1 MELSTR
7 LCCPSAKGMSSMSWS
22 VSSPEK
28 IWTPSTRRAVFRPD
42 LADGEG
48 DHVLGGTGALPAGGR
63 RDGEG
68 LDPALTVGDLDRQ
81 QVIFPGRADLGHH
94 NSGVLDGELRP
105 GGIDSDLQSPKLFL
119 HMEPPSGVMVRRLL
133 DHPMPGPRS
142 GFPCGKK
149 MPAGAKTL
157 PVGHLFS
164 TETASAVGFPFFLHR
179 HTI

>member
-1 MELSTR
+1 
-7 LCCPSAKGMSSMSWS
+7 MSW
-22 VSSPEK
+22 VGP
-28 IWTPSTRRAVFRPD
+28 
-42 LADGEG
+42 
-48 DHVLGGTGALPAGGR
+48 VLSQRGGA

-142 GFPCGKK
+142 GFPWWEKRCPPGQKRSRSGIFFPQKPHLRWVSLFFYTDIPYNVDRFLKK
-149 MPAGAKTL
+149 EKWAQYDGT
-157 PVGHLFS
+157 
-164 TETASAVGFPFFLHR
+164 
-179 HTI
+179 

>member
-1 MELSTR
+1 
-7 LCCPSAKGMSSMSWS
+7 MSW
-22 VSSPEK
+22 VGP
-28 IWTPSTRRAVFRPD
+28 
-42 LADGEG
+42 
-48 DHVLGGTGALPAGGR
+48 VLSQRGGA

-94 NSGVLDGELRP
+94 NSGVLDRELRP

-149 MPAGAKTL
+149 MPAGAKRSRSGIFFPTRNRIC
-157 PVGHLFS
+157 G
-164 TETASAVGFPFFLHR
+164 GFPFFSTQTYH
-179 HTI
+179 IMWIDF

>member
-1 MELSTR
+1 
-7 LCCPSAKGMSSMSWS
+7 MSW
-22 VSSPEK
+22 VGP
-28 IWTPSTRRAVFRPD
+28 
-42 LADGEG
+42 
-48 DHVLGGTGALPAGGR
+48 VLSQRGGR

-142 GFPCGKK
+142 GSLWKK

-157 PVGHLFS
+157 PVGHLFPQKPHLRWVSLFS
-164 TETASAVGFPFFLHR
+164 TQTYHIMWIDF
-179 HTI
+179 

>member
-1 MELSTR
+1 
-7 LCCPSAKGMSSMSWS
+7 MSW
-22 VSSPEK
+22 VGP
-28 IWTPSTRRAVFRPD
+28 
-42 LADGEG
+42 
-48 DHVLGGTGALPAGGR
+48 VLSQAGGR

-133 DHPMPGPRS
+133 DHPMPGTAERVPLV
-142 GFPCGKK
+142 GKK